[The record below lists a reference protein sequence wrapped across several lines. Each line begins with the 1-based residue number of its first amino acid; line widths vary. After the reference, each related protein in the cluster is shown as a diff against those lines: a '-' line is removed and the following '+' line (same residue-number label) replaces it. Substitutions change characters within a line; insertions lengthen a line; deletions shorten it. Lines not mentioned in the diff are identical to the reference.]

1 MSPKLYQ
8 FCNSVVA
15 ITGFLLVAGTVG
27 GLDEA
32 TDSQLVPLF
41 IMGVCGL
48 ALFYA
53 GINQLTQER

>member
-1 MSPKLYQ
+1 MSSKLYQ

-15 ITGFLLVAGTVG
+15 ITGFLLTAGSVG
-27 GLDEA
+27 GMEQA

-41 IMGVCGL
+41 IVSVCGL
-48 ALFYA
+48 ALLYA